1 MSETYRQSSIPSD
14 ETLANDPNNDWF
26 SRFDMR
32 RLSAEEIRDSILATN
47 GRLNLKMFGPS
58 IYPELSREVLAS
70 QSVPGKGWEKTSYD
84 EQARRS
90 VYIHIKRSLLVPM
103 LSNFDFPE
111 PDTSCEARFV
121 TTQPGQALGMLNGDF
136 LNQQAEELAKRLK
149 AEAGEGIDDQIVRG
163 FQWVFARNPN
173 STEIARA
180 KELIDELMAEH
191 RLTQDQAMNYFGLFL
206 FNLNEFVYVD

>member
-1 MSETYRQSSIPSD
+1 
-14 ETLANDPNNDWF
+14 
-26 SRFDMR
+26 MR

-149 AEAGEGIDDQIVRG
+149 AEAGEGIEDQIAHG
-163 FQWVFARNPN
+163 FQLVFARNPT
-173 STEIARA
+173 SHEIGRSR
-180 KELIDELMAEH
+180 ELIDELMSEH
-191 RLTQDQAMNYFGLFL
+191 RLSQEQAMNYFGLFL

>member
-1 MSETYRQSSIPSD
+1 
-14 ETLANDPNNDWF
+14 
-26 SRFDMR
+26 
-32 RLSAEEIRDSILATN
+32 
-47 GRLNLKMFGPS
+47 
-58 IYPELSREVLAS
+58 
-70 QSVPGKGWEKTSYD
+70 
-84 EQARRS
+84 
-90 VYIHIKRSLLVPM
+90 
-103 LSNFDFPE
+103 
-111 PDTSCEARFV
+111 
-121 TTQPGQALGMLNGDF
+121 MLNGDF

-191 RLTQDQAMNYFGLFL
+191 HLTQDQAMNYFGLFL